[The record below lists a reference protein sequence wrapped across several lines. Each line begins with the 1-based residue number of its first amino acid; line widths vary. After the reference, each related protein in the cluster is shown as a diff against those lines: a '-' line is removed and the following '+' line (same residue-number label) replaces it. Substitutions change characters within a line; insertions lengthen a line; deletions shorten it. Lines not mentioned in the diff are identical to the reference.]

1 MNDEKLYLKARQRIE
16 NMKRKNN
23 ITDSEI
29 IIELEKEIEHYRE
42 RINKFLD
49 KSLGIKNNYEIYDR
63 EIEITIKDE
72 EYLIKYNNNID
83 TVLLNVYVNKL
94 IAEKDK
100 TIICKKNEFKII
112 NKTRAKRNEDIQEML
127 DYVAPL

>member
-100 TIICKKNEFKII
+100 TIICKKMNLKLLIKREQKEM
-112 NKTRAKRNEDIQEML
+112 KTSKKC
-127 DYVAPL
+127 